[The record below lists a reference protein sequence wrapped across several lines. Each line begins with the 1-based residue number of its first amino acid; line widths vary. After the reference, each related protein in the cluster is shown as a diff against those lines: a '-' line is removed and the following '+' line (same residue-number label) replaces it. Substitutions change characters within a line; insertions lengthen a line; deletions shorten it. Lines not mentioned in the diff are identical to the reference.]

1 MYIWV
6 CSYMWSVS
14 EHLIGPSTQSGWRST
29 RRYRKFRWSLNW
41 LPRPIRVWK
50 PSAQKPPKN
59 LPTWTTGRGNS
70 WWPPCS
76 WKRTLPRTACV
87 LFDVCYIIDETG
99 SHKRKCDQHLLW
111 CRYGLTCMR
120 VTPSLYFMRRQDY
133 LLISTY
139 IYIYCIILFDIRM
152 PKILK
157 RVCCAVTMTVWRHR
171 NRLWIMSF
179 WTATRLLAGSS
190 PSWGEWILGWIC
202 HWLVFPRSADEAC
215 QLGWQASL

>member
-1 MYIWV
+1 MHEGYT
-6 CSYMWSVS
+6 
-14 EHLIGPSTQSGWRST
+14 LIIF
-29 RRYRKFRWSLNW
+29 YE
-41 LPRPIRVWK
+41 
-50 PSAQKPPKN
+50 
-59 LPTWTTGRGNS
+59 
-70 WWPPCS
+70 
-76 WKRTLPRTACV
+76 
-87 LFDVCYIIDETG
+87 ETG
-99 SHKRKCDQHLLW
+99 LPP
-111 CRYGLTCMR
+111 YI
-120 VTPSLYFMRRQDY
+120 Y
-133 LLISTY
+133 IY

-215 QLGWQASL
+215 QLGWQASLQSVCYLSAFDFFDSVCIHTVFLFEQWHLWSYTQHGYTYARKAAHMQNIFL